1 MQIYPKNV
9 FMDCS
14 WLKIT
19 KTYFTEAPTDS
30 LKKQSESEELFD
42 VISVLQCC
50 RRQNNISD
58 ICSIWPV
65 SLFHYI
71 FSTDKGMLG
80 CCKGKY
86 ISIKQKVLNY
96 STA

>member
-1 MQIYPKNV
+1 M
-9 FMDCS
+9 
-14 WLKIT
+14 L
-19 KTYFTEAPTDS
+19 
-30 LKKQSESEELFD
+30 
-42 VISVLQCC
+42 SVSYNAAVE
-50 RRQNNISD
+50 QNNISD

-96 STA
+96 STV